1 MLTRQVSVVRTQY
14 RAPVTSLRKET
25 QAISSA
31 PIGGLLP
38 TGKENS
44 RRFAS
49 QNRLRPLVA
58 GLVN

>member
-1 MLTRQVSVVRTQY
+1 MLTRQVSVVRLVS
-14 RAPVTSLRKET
+14 RTSHFSPQRDSGNFVG
-25 QAISSA
+25 ADR
-31 PIGGLLP
+31 GLLP

>member
-1 MLTRQVSVVRTQY
+1 MLTRSVSLVRTQY
-14 RAPVTSLRKET
+14 RSTTLLSAKRLRQFRRRR
-25 QAISSA
+25 QA
-31 PIGGLLP
+31 LP
-38 TGKENS
+38 TGNENS